1 MSEKH
6 SIVEIWVYLSGSPL
20 FALFIT
26 LAAYQIGLTIYRST
40 KQNALA
46 NPVAIAIL
54 IVATAIQLIEMPYST
69 YFEGAQFIHFLLGS
83 ATVSLAIPIYRGL
96 KSLKGRSIP
105 LIASLCTGGL
115 VSIISAV
122 GIATLLGADSS
133 ITGAMYPKSV
143 TAPIAMGIAER
154 IGVSPTLTAI
164 FAVSTGI
171 LGAILAPFVF
181 NALGM
186 KAWWQ
191 RGFAIGIGAHGIGT
205 SRAFSIHPEAGTYA
219 SLAMGM
225 NGVISAVAIPVIYL
239 LVPAPYSAFVC
250 RPLTIGANLTRS
262 DLICSPNF
270 SGVPGDGVMP
280 IANRRALPSV
290 EFRISFRA

>member
-1 MSEKH
+1 MTEKH

-26 LAAYQIGLTIYRST
+26 LAAYQIGLWIYQHF
-40 KQNALA
+40 KNNPLA

-54 IVATAIQLIEMPYST
+54 LVCCVIQAIDMPYSS

-96 KSLKGRSIP
+96 SSLKGRSFP
-105 LIASLCTGGL
+105 LIASLITGGL
-115 VSIISAV
+115 VSIISGV
-122 GIATLLGADSS
+122 GIAKLLGAGSE

-154 IGVSPTLTAI
+154 IGISPTLTAI
-164 FAVSTGI
+164 FAVATGI
-171 LGAILAPFVF
+171 LGAILAPFVL
-181 NALGM
+181 NTLGM

-225 NGVISAVAIPVIYL
+225 NGVISAIAIPVLYHL
-239 LVPAPYSAFVC
+239 L
-250 RPLTIGANLTRS
+250 
-262 DLICSPNF
+262 
-270 SGVPGDGVMP
+270 
-280 IANRRALPSV
+280 NR
-290 EFRISFRA
+290 